1 MKILKYKIFTN
12 NETDMGTDYK
22 EDLLCKF
29 INENRIEQKDIQEIA
44 VSGFYIEL
52 YYWGE

>member
-12 NETDMGTDYK
+12 NKIDMATDYK

-29 INENRIEQKDIQEIA
+29 INENRIEQKDIQKIY
-44 VSGFYIEL
+44 VSDYYIEL
-52 YYWGE
+52 YYWEE